1 MLCPELTILTLIVP
15 SGLTSIPSF
24 SFLHLGCSGQ
34 ALQSFCS
41 TSLASLLREKVSDV
55 DPILIHMF
63 SVSYIEVSEQITQ

>member
-41 TSLASLLREKVSDV
+41 TSLASLLREVSDV

-63 SVSYIEVSEQITQ
+63 SVSYIEVSEQIIQ